1 MVCMILPLRSLL
13 LIFFLL
19 TPEIALAH
27 SPIKGI
33 GDFFNGMLH
42 PVLVPAQVL
51 VILALGLWFG
61 QNKPAENQVSIFAY
75 LFAVITGLIATSLS
89 PEYDVSIILLLGA
102 TAVGLLIISNM
113 ILPKP
118 VYILSGIIL
127 GFIIGFD
134 SAQDGLGAKAKWV
147 ALFGSGVGIYFLLL
161 YAMAL
166 SESLSKKAWQN
177 IAVRVIAS
185 WISANALMV
194 LALNFAAGS

>member
-1 MVCMILPLRSLL
+1 MTSSLRLVL
-13 LIFFLL
+13 LIFFLII
-19 TPEIALAH
+19 PEIALAH

-51 VILALGLWFG
+51 LILALGLWFG
-61 QNKPAENQVSIFAY
+61 QNKPSDNQVSVLAY
-75 LFAVITGLIATSLS
+75 LFAVIAGLVATSLS
-89 PEYDVSIILLLGA
+89 LGFDVSIVLLLGA
-102 TAVGLLIISNM
+102 TAVGLLVISNI

-118 VYILSGIIL
+118 VYILIGMVL
-127 GFIIGFD
+127 GFIIGLD
-134 SAQDGLGAKAKWV
+134 SAQDTLSAKAKWV

-161 YAMAL
+161 YAMAV

-185 WISANALMV
+185 WISASALMV
-194 LALNFAAGS
+194 LVLNFAVGS